1 MKLQHLAIIFII
13 IILPISLVIGEYI
26 QAQIDTIYIQTQ
38 YSKKLQDATYDAMK
52 AFQLNT
58 INNKYSSISDSKIR
72 DIEASINTFYSSLGT
87 AMGASGYDKDTLK
100 EYIPAI
106 LYTMYDGYYIYG
118 KYFNYQLEQN
128 GAYQYGLKPYIYYS
142 CRYQKGLKDFIVNYT
157 LDNSI
162 TIYGK
167 VNDTEGYVT
176 RSGYIINYNLLGQEE
191 EWLTYTKGATTI
203 KYPTK
208 IRYDDIYI
216 EKEILTEQLIT
227 INDEGQAS
235 NPTNYEY
242 TKYKNQKI
250 YKENGENKYFY
261 YKNNK
266 KEEVSD
272 EGKLL
277 KDSDIT
283 ELRYAQTMT
292 VDGHLY
298 NNSAVEYYVKAR
310 EFSKWVE
317 DNIGDIRQADA
328 IDSNGNKVTDFA
340 VDIGK
345 KQIFNFSNNN
355 DPLAEGSTFNEHRM
369 SVIRKSIETNL
380 ISAIANYNS
389 GSAGTYEFQM
399 PIFTENDWQK
409 LLNNISIAVFMQGMP
424 IKAKFFNNYCII
436 TNNKNKEV
444 VTNESIYIL
453 TNENGNIVAHLP
465 GCKELVNK
473 QDKII
478 GGTGTKQE
486 EKCKAAGYNIID
498 FERQTIVGDYIIKK
512 DDGTIEMPENR
523 EIHYYPEG
531 YQKCYNCIVNASV
544 NYETEDIIKGKLKQ
558 YDKNTDEYKQIDTDI
573 TILKTK
579 YLTVLARER
588 YNLYRTNAQFIW

>member
-26 QAQIDTIYIQTQ
+26 QAQIDTIYIQTG
-38 YSKKLQDATYDAMK
+38 YSKRLQDATYDAMK

-72 DIEASINTFYSSLGT
+72 DIEASINTFYNSLGT

-106 LYTMYDGYYIYG
+106 VYTMYDGYYIYG
-118 KYFNYQLEQN
+118 KYFNYQLGTN
-128 GAYQYGLKPYIYYS
+128 GEYQYGLKPYIYYS
-142 CRYQKGLKDFIVNYT
+142 CRYNAGSKDFIVNYT

-176 RSGYIINYNLLGQEE
+176 KSGYLIDYNLLGNEE
-191 EWLTYTKGATTI
+191 EWVTYKRGTVTI
-203 KYPTK
+203 NYPTK
-208 IRYDDIYI
+208 VKYGDIYI

-227 INDEGQAS
+227 VNDEGEAS
-235 NPTNYEY
+235 KPTNYEY
-242 TKYKNQKI
+242 TEYKNQKI
-250 YKENGENKYFY
+250 YKENGQNKYFY

-277 KDSDIT
+277 KDSDVT
-283 ELRYAQTMT
+283 ELRYAETMT
-292 VDGHLY
+292 IDGHLY
-298 NNSAVEYYVKAR
+298 NNSAVEYYAKAK

-317 DNIGDIRQADA
+317 DNIGNIKQSDA
-328 IDSNGNKVTDFA
+328 IDSNGKKITDFA
-340 VDIGK
+340 VNIGDEK
-345 KQIFNFSNNN
+345 IFNFKDN

-380 ISAIANYNS
+380 ISAIANYNA

-399 PIFTENDWQK
+399 PIFTESDWEK

-436 TNNKNKEV
+436 TNNKNEEV
-444 VTNESIYIL
+444 VTNESIYML
-453 TNENGNIVAHLP
+453 TNENGNIIAHLP
-465 GCKELVNK
+465 GCKELVNN

-478 GGTGTKQE
+478 GVAGTIKE
-486 EKCKAAGYNIID
+486 ENCKAAGYNIID
-498 FERQTIVGDYIIKK
+498 FERQTLVGDYIIKK
-512 DDGTIEMPENR
+512 DDGTVEMPENR
-523 EIHYYPEG
+523 EIHYYPQG

-544 NYETEDIIKGKLKQ
+544 NYYTNDIIKGKLKQ
-558 YDKNTDEYKQIDTDI
+558 YDKNTDEYKEINTDI
-573 TILKTK
+573 TILRTK

-588 YNLYRTNAQFIW
+588 YNLYRTNSQFNW